1 VPVNDCSP
9 SRLIDIPGIPE
20 DEDDTIFQ
28 TANMVPSRLKYRMR
42 AASRSLGYQ
51 TFTGAGLTEKYGSDD
66 EEGIL
71 HLVGFNGIESWKKT
85 SLKGSRGR

>member
-1 VPVNDCSP
+1 
-9 SRLIDIPGIPE
+9 
-20 DEDDTIFQ
+20 
-28 TANMVPSRLKYRMR
+28 MR

-51 TFTGAGLTEKYGSDD
+51 TFTGAGLTKKYGSDD